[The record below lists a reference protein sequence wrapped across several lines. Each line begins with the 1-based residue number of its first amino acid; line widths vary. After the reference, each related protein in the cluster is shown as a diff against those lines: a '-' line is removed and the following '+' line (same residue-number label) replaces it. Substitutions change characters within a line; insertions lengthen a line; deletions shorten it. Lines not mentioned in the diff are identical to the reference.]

1 MKKIVLVA
9 VGAVAMLQAGTAL
22 ACPLHMVAP
31 ADDVAFNGGDV
42 LAGVHNNWRA
52 THPSLLTPIATESE
66 SV

>member
-1 MKKIVLVA
+1 MKKIVIA
-9 VGAVAMLQAGTAL
+9 VGVIAMLQVGTAF

-31 ADDVAFNGGDV
+31 ADDVSFNSGDV

-52 THPSLLTPIATESE
+52 THPSLLTPMATESE